1 MTSYKIYISTMN
13 YIKRLTGNKQ
23 TLNTLLSTFSFGT
36 LQTEIYTY
44 LNEYSWWE
52 YILISGSVKTKTV
65 QGETMEISNRE

>member
-44 LNEYSWWE
+44 LNEYS
-52 YILISGSVKTKTV
+52 
-65 QGETMEISNRE
+65 